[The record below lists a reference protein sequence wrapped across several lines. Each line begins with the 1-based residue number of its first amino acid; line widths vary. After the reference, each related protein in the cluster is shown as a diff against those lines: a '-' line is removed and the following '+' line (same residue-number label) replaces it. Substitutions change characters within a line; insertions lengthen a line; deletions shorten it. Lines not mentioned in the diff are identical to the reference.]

1 MVVNGNFDGKKNRLT
16 RREKKAS
23 FADALADD
31 KAFKDRAD
39 KYIAGEK
46 AKRQRPKHKRSA
58 QYCCLLSYTI
68 PVKANLLCLTARTL
82 AA

>member
-46 AKRQRPKHKRSA
+46 AKRRHPKHKRTA
-58 QYCCLLSYTI
+58 QYCCLLRHTS
-68 PVKANLLCLTARTL
+68 PVGINLLCLTAPSL
-82 AA
+82 VV